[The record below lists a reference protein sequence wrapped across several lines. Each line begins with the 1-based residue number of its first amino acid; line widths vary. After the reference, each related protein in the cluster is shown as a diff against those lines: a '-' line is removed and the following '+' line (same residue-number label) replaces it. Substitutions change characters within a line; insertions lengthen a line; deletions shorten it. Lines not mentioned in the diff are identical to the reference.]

1 MKNKDECLI
10 MEATVGERL
19 SIKMTEDQHRAL
31 EQTTAAVMYTGL
43 AFAQINVAAARGAA
57 SHAIVKTTFNAITR
71 AAAKTGAYGTTDAAE
86 AGAEAIFQLGY
97 RAALSGTAIGITA
110 GVAVAANFVIEGPY
124 FARAVYKLKRK
135 KKFHQISHEEYKR
148 GVVQASFTSANTIV
162 GGIGGAI
169 VGQIAIPVPGVGAAI
184 GGAVGGIVGQLFG
197 RAEGWAASRIIS
209 DPRAVT
215 LPQLIETSFIDNPP
229 PLDQKKKAE

>member
-1 MKNKDECLI
+1 

-19 SIKMTEDQHRAL
+19 SIQVTEDQRRAL
-31 EQTTAAVMYTGL
+31 EQTTAAVIYTGL
-43 AFAQINVAAARGAA
+43 AFGKINVAAARGAA
-57 SHAIVKTTFNAITR
+57 SQVVVKSISNAIAKGGAR
-71 AAAKTGAYGTTDAAE
+71 AVASAGAYGTADAAE
-86 AGAEAIFQLGY
+86 AGAEALFQLGY
-97 RAALSGTAIGITA
+97 RAALSGTAIGIVA
-110 GVAVAANFVIEGPY
+110 GVAVAANVIEGP
-124 FARAVYKLKRK
+124 FLARAVYKLHRK
-135 KKFHQISHEEYKR
+135 KTFHQISHEEYKW

-229 PLDQKKKAE
+229 PMDEKKKAE

>member
-1 MKNKDECLI
+1 

-19 SIKMTEDQHRAL
+19 SIQVTEDQRRAL
-31 EQTTAAVMYTGL
+31 EQTTAAVIYSGL
-43 AFAQINVAAARGAA
+43 AFGKINVATARGAA
-57 SHAIVKTTFNAITR
+57 SQIVVKSISNAIAKGGAR
-71 AAAKTGAYGTTDAAE
+71 AVARASAYGTADAAE
-86 AGAEAIFQLGY
+86 AGAEALFQLGY
-97 RAALSGTAIGITA
+97 RAALSGTAIGIVA
-110 GVAVAANFVIEGPY
+110 GVAVAANLVIEGPF
-124 FARAVYKLKRK
+124 FARAVYKLHRK
-135 KKFHQISHEEYKR
+135 KTFHQISREEYKR

-162 GGIGGAI
+162 GGIGGAV

-184 GGAVGGIVGQLFG
+184 GGAVGSIVGQLFG

-229 PLDQKKKAE
+229 PMDEKKKAE